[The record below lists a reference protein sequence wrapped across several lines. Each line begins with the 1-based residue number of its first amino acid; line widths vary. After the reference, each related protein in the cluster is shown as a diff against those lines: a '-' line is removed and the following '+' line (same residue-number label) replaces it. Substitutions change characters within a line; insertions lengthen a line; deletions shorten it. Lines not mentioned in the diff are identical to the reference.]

1 MISNGNKAYKE
12 NKVELL
18 VRKEWRQMEADDGR
32 ASIVKPLR

>member
-18 VRKEWRQMEADDGR
+18 VRKEWRQMMGEAQ
-32 ASIVKPLR
+32 L